1 MIWKNL
7 VSWDQA
13 EVPMFGDVEGKAVEE
28 RSKKNT
34 GNPSWRERIN
44 FNTKVAIFLIL
55 FSVAFYLLIPY
66 QIAKPKLF
74 MGRALMGMKPTL
86 FPRLTMIGLLG
97 LSIWYLIHSFNLEES
112 NLFKDL
118 DWKSLTRIVVTFIIL
133 VAYALLLE
141 PLGFVLSSALTVGA
155 LTLYLGN
162 RNIFILFLVIIVIPL
177 AIFFIFTRAL
187 RVSLPEG
194 LLF

>member
-1 MIWKNL
+1 M
-7 VSWDQA
+7 
-13 EVPMFGDVEGKAVEE
+13 EE
-28 RSKKNT
+28 TSKENT
-34 GNPSWRERIN
+34 GHRSWKERIN

-55 FSVAFYLLIPY
+55 FSILFYVLIPY

-74 MGRALMGMKPTL
+74 MGRVLMGMKPTL

-97 LSIWYLIHSFNLEES
+97 LSIWYFIHSFNLREK
-112 NLFKDL
+112 NLFKEL
-118 DWKSLTRIVVTFIIL
+118 DRKSITRVVVTFLIFL
-133 VAYALLLE
+133 AYAMLLE

-155 LTLYLGN
+155 LTFYLGN
-162 RNIFILFLVIIVIPL
+162 RNIFILFVVIIGIPV

>member
-1 MIWKNL
+1 
-7 VSWDQA
+7 
-13 EVPMFGDVEGKAVEE
+13 MFGDVEGKAVDETT
-28 RSKKNT
+28 KKNS
-34 GNPSWRERIN
+34 GNPSWREKIN
-44 FNTKVAIFLIL
+44 FNTKVAVFLIL
-55 FSVAFYLLIPY
+55 FSILFYVLIPY

-97 LSIWYLIHSFNLEES
+97 LSVWYFIQSFNLWEK
-112 NLFKDL
+112 NLFKEL
-118 DWKSLTRIVVTFIIL
+118 DRKSITRIVVTFLIL
-133 VAYALLLE
+133 GAYALLLE
-141 PLGFVLSSALTVGA
+141 PLGFVLSSALMAGA

-162 RNIFILFLVIIVIPL
+162 RNIFILFLVIIGIPL

-187 RVSLPEG
+187 HVSLPEG

>member
-1 MIWKNL
+1 M
-7 VSWDQA
+7 
-13 EVPMFGDVEGKAVEE
+13 EE
-28 RSKKNT
+28 TTKKNS
-34 GNPSWRERIN
+34 GNPSWKERIN

-55 FSVAFYLLIPY
+55 FSVAFYVLIPY

-97 LSIWYLIHSFNLEES
+97 LSVWYFIQSFNLWEK
-112 NLFKDL
+112 NLFKEL
-118 DWKSLTRIVVTFIIL
+118 DRKSITRIVVTFLIL
-133 VAYALLLE
+133 GAYALLLE
-141 PLGFVLSSALTVGA
+141 PLGFVVSSALMAGA

-162 RNIFILFLVIIVIPL
+162 RNIFILFLVIVGIPL

-194 LLF
+194 FLF

>member
-1 MIWKNL
+1 
-7 VSWDQA
+7 
-13 EVPMFGDVEGKAVEE
+13 MFGGVEGKAVEE

-44 FNTKVAIFLIL
+44 FNTKVAVFLIL
-55 FSVAFYLLIPY
+55 FSILFYVLIPY

-74 MGRALMGMKPTL
+74 MGRVLMGMKPTL

-97 LSIWYLIHSFNLEES
+97 LSIWYLIQSFNLWEK

-118 DWKSLTRIVVTFIIL
+118 DRKSLTRIVVTFIIL

-141 PLGFVLSSALTVGA
+141 PLGFVLSSALTVGT

>member
-1 MIWKNL
+1 M
-7 VSWDQA
+7 
-13 EVPMFGDVEGKAVEE
+13 EE
-28 RSKKNT
+28 TTKKNS
-34 GNPSWRERIN
+34 GNPSWKERIN

-55 FSVAFYLLIPY
+55 FSVAFYVLIPY

-97 LSIWYLIHSFNLEES
+97 LSVWYFIQSFNLWEK
-112 NLFKDL
+112 NLFKEL
-118 DWKSLTRIVVTFIIL
+118 DRKSLTRIVVTFLIL
-133 VAYALLLE
+133 GAYALLLE
-141 PLGFVLSSALTVGA
+141 PLGFVVSSALTAGA

-162 RNIFILFLVIIVIPL
+162 RNIFILFLVIVGIPL

-194 LLF
+194 FLF

>member
-1 MIWKNL
+1 VRRKT
-7 VSWDQA
+7 
-13 EVPMFGDVEGKAVEE
+13 VEE
-28 RSKKNT
+28 RTKKNT
-34 GNPSWRERIN
+34 GNPSWKERIN
-44 FNTKVAIFLIL
+44 FNTKAAIFLIL
-55 FSVAFYLLIPY
+55 FSVAFYVLIPY

-86 FPRLTMIGLLG
+86 FPRLTMLGLLG
-97 LSIWYLIHSFNLEES
+97 LSVWYFIYSFSLKEKNF
-112 NLFKDL
+112 FKEL
-118 DWKSLTRIVVTFIIL
+118 NRKILTRIVVALIIFL
-133 VAYALLLE
+133 AYALLLE
-141 PLGFVLSSALTVGA
+141 PLGFVLSSALMAGT

-187 RVSLPEG
+187 HVSLPEG

>member
-1 MIWKNL
+1 M
-7 VSWDQA
+7 
-13 EVPMFGDVEGKAVEE
+13 EE

-34 GNPSWRERIN
+34 GNPSWREKIN
-44 FNTKVAIFLIL
+44 FNTKVAVFLIL
-55 FSVAFYLLIPY
+55 FSILFYVLIPY

-97 LSIWYLIHSFNLEES
+97 LSVWYFIHSFNLEER

-118 DWKSLTRIVVTFIIL
+118 DRKGLTRIGVTFVIL

-187 RVSLPEG
+187 HVSLPEG

>member
-1 MIWKNL
+1 M
-7 VSWDQA
+7 
-13 EVPMFGDVEGKAVEE
+13 EE
-28 RSKKNT
+28 TTKKNS
-34 GNPSWRERIN
+34 GNPSWKERIN

-55 FSVAFYLLIPY
+55 FSVAFYVLIPY

-97 LSIWYLIHSFNLEES
+97 LSVWYFIHSFKLEEK
-112 NLFKDL
+112 NLFGEL
-118 DWKSLTRIVVTFIIL
+118 DGKSITRIVVTFVIL
-133 VAYALLLE
+133 LGYALLLE
-141 PLGFVLSSALTVGA
+141 PLGFVVSSALTAGA

-162 RNIFILFLVIIVIPL
+162 RNIFILFLVVIIIPL

>member
-1 MIWKNL
+1 M
-7 VSWDQA
+7 
-13 EVPMFGDVEGKAVEE
+13 EE
-28 RSKKNT
+28 TTKKNS
-34 GNPSWRERIN
+34 GNPSWKERIN

-55 FSVAFYLLIPY
+55 FSVAFYVLIPY

-97 LSIWYLIHSFNLEES
+97 LSVWYFIQSFNLWEK
-112 NLFKDL
+112 NLFKEL
-118 DWKSLTRIVVTFIIL
+118 DRKSLTRIVVTFVIL
-133 VAYALLLE
+133 GAYALLLE
-141 PLGFVLSSALTVGA
+141 PLGFVVSSALMAGA

-162 RNIFILFLVIIVIPL
+162 RNIFILFLVIVGIPL

-194 LLF
+194 FLF

>member
-1 MIWKNL
+1 VRRKT
-7 VSWDQA
+7 
-13 EVPMFGDVEGKAVEE
+13 VEE
-28 RSKKNT
+28 PTKKNS
-34 GNPSWRERIN
+34 GNPSWREKIN
-44 FNTKVAIFLIL
+44 FNTQVAVFLIL
-55 FSVAFYLLIPY
+55 FSVLFYVLIPY

-97 LSIWYLIHSFNLEES
+97 LSVLYFIQSFNLWEK

-118 DWKSLTRIVVTFIIL
+118 DRKGLTRIVVTFLIL
-133 VAYALLLE
+133 GAYALLLE
-141 PLGFVLSSALTVGA
+141 PLGFVLSSALIAGA

-162 RNIFILFLVIIVIPL
+162 RNIFILFLVIIGIPL